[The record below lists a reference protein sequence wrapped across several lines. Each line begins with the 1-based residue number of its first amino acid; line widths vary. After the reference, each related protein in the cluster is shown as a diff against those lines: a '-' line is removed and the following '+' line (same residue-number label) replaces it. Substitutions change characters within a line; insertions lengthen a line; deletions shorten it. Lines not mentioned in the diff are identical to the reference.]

1 MNAEPL
7 SLTERR
13 KRDTQL
19 EIARTAA
26 RLFSDR
32 GAAAVTAEEIA
43 QQSGVA
49 VRTFY
54 RYFSSKEDAVAPL
67 LTIGADQWH
76 ALVAAADPDENVLA
90 ALEHTISAVLTP
102 RNAEEIEGLRWTL
115 GLLHA
120 ATSDAALQ
128 HVWHRVNSD
137 SEVQL
142 RLVLAPI
149 MPAETTPLTLRLL
162 AAAATSAL
170 RIALEAS
177 AEADRT
183 MKDPSVLAS
192 HALDAFRQLTSG
204 LDFAP
209 TPRAS

>member
-1 MNAEPL
+1 MDAEPL

-26 RLFSDR
+26 RLFAEH
-32 GAAAVTAEEIA
+32 GADAVTAEEIA
-43 QQSGVA
+43 RQAGVA

-54 RYFSSKEDAVAPL
+54 RYFSTKEDAVAPL

-76 ALVAAADPDENVLA
+76 ALVAATAPNQNVVV

-102 RNAEEIEGLRWTL
+102 RTEEEIEGLRWTL

-120 ATSDAALQ
+120 STSDVALQ

-142 RLVLAPI
+142 RLVLAPV
-149 MPAETTPLTLRLL
+149 MSADTTSVTLRLL

-177 AEADRT
+177 AEIDRDLT
-183 MKDPSVLAS
+183 DPSVLAS
-192 HALDAFRQLTSG
+192 RALTGFRQLTSG
-204 LDFAP
+204 LVLAEVSLDG
-209 TPRAS
+209 

>member
-1 MNAEPL
+1 MDAEPL

-26 RLFSDR
+26 RLFADR
-32 GAAAVTAEEIA
+32 GADAVTAEEIA
-43 QQSGVA
+43 RQAGVA

-54 RYFSSKEDAVAPL
+54 RYFSTKEDAVAPL
-67 LTIGADQWH
+67 LTVGADQWH
-76 ALVAAADPDENVLA
+76 ALVAAADPAENVVI
-90 ALEHTISAVLTP
+90 ALERTISAVLTP
-102 RNAEEIEGLRWTL
+102 RTEDELEGLRWTL

-120 ATSDAALQ
+120 STSDVALQ

-142 RLVLAPI
+142 RSVLAPI
-149 MPAETTPLTLRLL
+149 MPRETDSLTLRLL
-162 AAAATSAL
+162 AAASASAL

-177 AEADRT
+177 AESDRE
-183 MKDPSVLAS
+183 MHDPDLLAS
-192 HALDAFRQLTSG
+192 RALSAFRQFTSG
-204 LDFAP
+204 LDLAAN
-209 TPRAS
+209 PRTN